1 MHEALLA
8 TLDEVFGPVVNLHR
22 LQANHRPENL
32 RSAAVLQRLGF
43 HREGVAPQYL
53 FIDGAWRDHVVN
65 AKINP
70 SFRRPS
76 GW

>member
-1 MHEALLA
+1 
-8 TLDEVFGPVVNLHR
+8 VVNLHR

-43 HREGVAPQYL
+43 VREGVAPQYL
-53 FIDGAWRDHVVN
+53 YIAGAWRDHVVN
-65 AKINP
+65 ARLNAR
-70 SFRRPS
+70 FRRPA